1 MHALHART
9 LHARCT
15 RTSLHIMCARYKS
28 AAMDGDCGSTVGL
41 SRFCV
46 YRLDAARVR
55 SLGGGAGRAVGNVTG
70 ADGVRGRHS
79 SRGGGGRGGG
89 NRGSRGGGGKSGGGK
104 GSGGRDGGGRGGKGR
119 GRGRGRGG
127 KAGGKAATPPQVRG
141 VSRGYDG
148 GRGSEAV
155 TMRRSVL
162 TPPLLQGEALRPRTE
177 DGVSSVSSVASSH
190 LDEVAEYLVAVYPA
204 ARRHLQAY

>member
-1 MHALHART
+1 
-9 LHARCT
+9 
-15 RTSLHIMCARYKS
+15 
-28 AAMDGDCGSTVGL
+28 MDGDCGSTVGL

-55 SLGGGAGRAVGNVTG
+55 SLGGGAGLADGNVTG

-79 SRGGGGRGGG
+79 SRGGCGRGGG
-89 NRGSRGGGGKSGGGK
+89 NRGSRGGGSKGGGGK
-104 GSGGRDGGGRGGKGR
+104 GGGGKGGGGRDGGGRGGRGR

-155 TMRRSVL
+155 TMRRSLL
-162 TPPLLQGEALRPRTE
+162 TPPLQQGEAPHPWTE
-177 DGVSSVSSVASSH
+177 DGVSSVSSVRSVRSVRSVSSVASSY
-190 LDEVAEYLVAVYPA
+190 LSEVAEYLVAVYPA
-204 ARRHLQAY
+204 ARRHLQAH